1 MSKNK
6 RFMQLRIY
14 LFVLGSLLLLTVACG
29 NTPENNLLPEAEATT
44 APVVATATAPASS
57 ETASESQNTGYP
69 APSDESSLA
78 YPAPENTAAADEG
91 YPPPSEVPIATDGV
105 RFSFASDT
113 KAGDTVVRGTAP
125 PNLSIAILDI
135 TLNGVVLGQG
145 VSDADGNFEISVSP
159 LPASRRIGLA
169 FARLEDGLTLSE
181 MGDKYYPYRG
191 DGFMNLPNVGLFM
204 ETMLI
209 E

>member
-6 RFMQLRIY
+6 RFMQIRIY
-14 LFVLGSLLLLTVACG
+14 LFVLGGLLLLTVACG
-29 NTPENNLLPEAEATT
+29 NEPENNLLPEAEATA
-44 APVVATATAPASS
+44 APVVVTATAPASS
-57 ETASESQNTGYP
+57 ETAPESQNTGYP
-69 APSDESSLA
+69 APDESSLA
-78 YPAPENTAAADEG
+78 YPPPENTAAADEG
-91 YPPPSEVPIATDGV
+91 YPPPSEAPIATDGV

-113 KAGDTVVRGTAP
+113 QAGDTVVRGTAP

-159 LPASRRIGLA
+159 LPASRRIGIA
-169 FARLEDGLTLSE
+169 FASLEDGLTLGE

-191 DGFMNLPNVGLFM
+191 DNFMNLPNVGLFM
-204 ETMLI
+204 ETMMI

>member
-1 MSKNK
+1 MSKNN
-6 RFMQLRIY
+6 RFMQIRTY
-14 LFVLGSLLLLTVACG
+14 LFLIGSLLLLTVACG
-29 NTPENNLLPEAEATT
+29 DSPENNLLPETESTA
-44 APVVATATAPASS
+44 APVIATATAT
-57 ETASESQNTGYP
+57 ENNNTNTENQNTGYP
-69 APSDESSLA
+69 APSDSSLA
-78 YPAPENTAAADEG
+78 YPPPENTAAADEG

-125 PNLSIAILDI
+125 PNLSIAILDV

-145 VSDADGNFEISVSP
+145 VSDANGNFEIAVSP
-159 LPASRRIGLA
+159 LPASRRIGIA
-169 FARLEDGLTLSE
+169 FASLENGLTLGE
-181 MGDKYYPYRG
+181 MGEKYYPYRG

-204 ETMLI
+204 ETMMI